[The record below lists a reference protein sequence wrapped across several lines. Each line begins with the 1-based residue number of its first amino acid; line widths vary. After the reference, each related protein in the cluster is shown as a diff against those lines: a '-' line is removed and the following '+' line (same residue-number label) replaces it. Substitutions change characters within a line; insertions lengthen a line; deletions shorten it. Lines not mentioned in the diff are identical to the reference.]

1 MPTYMYK
8 AVNKSGLVVRNRV
21 ESASRQGLIKML
33 KNNHLMPI
41 EIQQVSYISKR
52 TPKKQKKNITNIQEI
67 MKNVNTTQ
75 IGVKSKTQTV
85 KEKINLYFAKTEK
98 ITQRDLV
105 VFTQNFYLLK
115 KANFNNI
122 HALNTIIESTENI
135 TFRGILED
143 ILAGL
148 EAGEN
153 MYTTMEYYSNVF
165 PYIYINM
172 IKVGEL
178 SGSLTNSLEQAVK
191 YLDDTEALNKNSLTN
206 SLEQAVKYLDDTEA
220 LNKKLRGILIPNI
233 IQFVLLLVML
243 VVGTLFAIPAIQ
255 GIFDELGTD
264 ETLPAITLWFAD
276 FVDMAIQYWY
286 IPTLI
291 IIGIVAV
298 ILFYINTPKGKYN
311 FHYFKYKMPIFGELI
326 FALDFS
332 RFLKAMLLNLQN
344 GMRIQDAID
353 VSKNVIKN
361 YVLLSIIET
370 SLNNILIGGSWVEP
384 FEKSGLAKPMITEML
399 KIGMQTDLTEMM
411 EKLVEYMEI
420 DIDNIMNKIMKA
432 LPQVVYAIVGA
443 VLIFFVLV
451 VLVPCIQVYMGNFL
465 FSAYDV

>member
-21 ESASRQGLIKML
+21 ESSSRQGLIKML

-41 EIQQVSYISKR
+41 EIQQISYISKR
-52 TPKKQKKNITNIQEI
+52 TPKKQKKNVTNIQEI

-191 YLDDTEALNKNSLTN
+191 YLDDTEALNK
-206 SLEQAVKYLDDTEA
+206 
-220 LNKKLRGILIPNI
+220 KLKSILIPNI

-291 IIGIVAV
+291 IIGIVAI

-399 KIGMQTDLTEMM
+399 KIGMQTDITEMM